1 MVLSGNIAMVTMKY
15 SQPAGRPYGFEEGPV
30 FKVNRL
36 PPVSDIG
43 LSNRSPL
50 L

>member
-15 SQPAGRPYGFEEGPV
+15 SQPTGRPYGFEVDPV

-36 PPVSDIG
+36 LPVSDVR